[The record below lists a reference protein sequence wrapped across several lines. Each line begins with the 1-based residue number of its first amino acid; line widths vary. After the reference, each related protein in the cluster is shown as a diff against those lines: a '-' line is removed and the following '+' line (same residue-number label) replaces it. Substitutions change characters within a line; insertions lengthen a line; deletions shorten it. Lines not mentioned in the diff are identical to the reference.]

1 MNLVMDASALIAY
14 LQGEPGGQVVNE
26 ILINGADVC
35 VAHAINLCEVY
46 YGTRRDHGE
55 QIAQQ
60 ALSILRRAGLAT
72 EEVIDE
78 NLWQS
83 AGRIKADY
91 KRVSLA
97 DCLCAALANRIR
109 AEVVTSDR
117 HEFEALANAGVCKVR
132 FIR

>member
-1 MNLVMDASALIAY
+1 MIVVLDASALIAY
-14 LQGEPGGQVVNE
+14 LQGEPGGDLVND
-26 ILINGADVC
+26 ILLNSADMC

-55 QIAQQ
+55 QVAQQ
-60 ALSILRRAGLAT
+60 VLSILRMAGIAT
-72 EEVIDE
+72 EVVMDE
-78 NLWQS
+78 NLWLS

-97 DCLCAALANRIR
+97 DCFCAALANRIGG
-109 AEVVTSDR
+109 EVLTSDR
-117 HEFEALANAGVCKVR
+117 HEFEALAVAGVCKVR